1 MDINENRKPVGQMT
15 DEELVEDGKNRA
27 SNGLKRIFS
36 GLLLLLVLGGIF
48 AVGNSILNPYPEVTS
63 INTLYNMDYAGDYIL
78 ENIGAKVQ
86 YCDIVIWQI
95 DAENGAVRDL
105 LSDIYFSDHDAV
117 KQITPL
123 SMITIKGTID
133 GLSESNRLVIRD
145 AILVEVQSAN
155 QHGDSTDSMASLP
168 PDDYYE
174 ISITGD
180 QLIEEADANVARML
194 NTYAGKRVIVNDL
207 EITQVFSDSAM
218 FNILESIY
226 FRYDEDLYSIAEGDH
241 ITVIGSIREEF
252 GTYCIDDAVLLPLDS
267 ATSDVQS
274 NYEGDGPWLSD
285 RYGYYTNENG
295 DGFVY
300 TMDNSEAAV
309 LFSYGPQDSAYFE
322 AYIYGDSHD
331 GPIYSYNMEN
341 ILYLTLIEP
350 GEIYLSCD
358 SSTFE
363 GIPGERIEGT
373 YYLTEPYYFLE

>member
-1 MDINENRKPVGQMT
+1 M
-15 DEELVEDGKNRA
+15 
-27 SNGLKRIFS
+27 
-36 GLLLLLVLGGIF
+36 LLLLVLGGIF

>member
-15 DEELVEDGKNRA
+15 DEELVEDGKNRV

>member
-1 MDINENRKPVGQMT
+1 MDINENRKPVSQMT
-15 DEELVEDGKNRA
+15 DEELVEDGKKRV

-48 AVGNSILNPYPEVTS
+48 AIGNSILNPYPEVTS

-86 YCDIVIWQI
+86 YCDIVIWQVN
-95 DAENGAVRDL
+95 AENGVVRDL

-123 SMITIKGTID
+123 SMISIKGTID

-145 AILVEVQSAN
+145 AILVDVQSAN
-155 QHGDSTDSMASLP
+155 QYGDSTNSMASLP

-207 EITQVFSDSAM
+207 EITQVLSDSAM
-218 FNILESIY
+218 FNILRSIY
-226 FRYDEDLYSIAEGDH
+226 FRYDKDLYSIAEGDH

-252 GTYCIDDAVLLPLDS
+252 GTYCIDDAVLLPLDT

-341 ILYLTLIEP
+341 ILYLTLIKP